1 MYSTTLEFVDDWT
14 RESSISLKVQRAL
27 TDPSLQQKTDPEGRT
42 LGQLAWHM
50 VIMIGLTGS
59 ALGLEVEAPPRSTEV
74 PVSAARIADA
84 YEKAARS
91 LSAQASANLKDGQLP
106 SEISYFGRSMPMAR
120 VLDSLIRHQIHHRAH
135 MTVLLRQAGLVPPG
149 VYGPSREESA
159 AMRARQA

>member
-1 MYSTTLEFVDDWT
+1 M
-14 RESSISLKVQRAL
+14 
-27 TDPSLQQKTDPEGRT
+27 
-42 LGQLAWHM
+42 
-50 VIMIGLTGS
+50 
-59 ALGLEVEAPPRSTEV
+59 

-106 SEISYFGRSMPMAR
+106 SEISYFGMSLPMAR
-120 VLDSLIRHQIHHRAH
+120 VLDSLIRHQIHHRAQ
-135 MTVLLRQAGLVPPG
+135 MTVLMRQAGLVPPG